1 MLEAREAT
9 RRRQSSQGRI
19 LEEPVASLILN
30 GEATLPEDG
39 FAGALAGRI
48 WRPDLEGPSVVA
60 VRQDGMYDVSA
71 DFPTMR
77 DLCEQASPAEALR
90 SAQGQRIGPLAET
103 LAHTP
108 RQARAHDRPRLLAP
122 VDLQAIKAAGVTF
135 ARSLLERVIE
145 ERAHGSREGAAKA
158 RDTIVKALGS
168 DMGNLKPGSPAAMR
182 LKEALVASGE
192 WSQYLEVGIGP
203 DAEVFTKSQPMSAV
217 GSGDDAGF
225 HSASQW
231 NNPEPEVAL
240 AVNSSG
246 RIVGATLAND
256 VNLRDFEGRSALLLG
271 KAKDQNAS
279 CALGPFLRFFDST
292 FSLDDVRQAVISLI
306 VEGEDGFRLEGVSS
320 MAEISRDPTD
330 LVAQTL
336 SVSHAYP
343 DGFVLLLGTMF
354 APVADRGEPG
364 MGFTHRT
371 GDIVTIGTAKLGRL
385 VNRMRPCEECER
397 WTFGTAALMRNLARR
412 GLI

>member
-1 MLEAREAT
+1 M
-9 RRRQSSQGRI
+9 
-19 LEEPVASLILN
+19 ASLALS
-30 GEATLPEDG
+30 EEKTLPEDG
-39 FAGALAGRI
+39 FGGALAGRV
-48 WRPDLEGPSVVA
+48 WRPDVAGPSVVA
-60 VRQDGMYDVSA
+60 VRTEGIFDVSA

-77 DLCEQASPAEALR
+77 DLCEIPSPAEALR
-90 SAQGQRIGPLAET
+90 HAEGVRIGSLADI
-103 LAHTP
+103 LAHTVREVRVP
-108 RQARAHDRPRLLAP
+108 DRPQLLAP

-135 ARSLLERVIE
+135 VELMLERVIE
-145 ERAHGSREGAAKA
+145 ERAHGSREGAAKE
-158 RDTIVKALGS
+158 RDAIAGILGGEFS
-168 DMGNLKPGSPAAMR
+168 SLKPGSPAAMR
-182 LKEALVASGE
+182 LKHALVERGA

-217 GSGDDAGF
+217 GCGDNAGF
-225 HSASQW
+225 HSGSQW

-240 AVNSSG
+240 AVASSG

-292 FSLDDVRQAVISLI
+292 FSLDDVRRASITLR
-306 VEGEDGFRLEGVSS
+306 VEGEDGFLLEGGSS
-320 MAEISRDPTD
+320 MGKISRDPAD

-336 SVSHAYP
+336 GPNHAYP
-343 DGFVLLLGTMF
+343 DGLVLLLGTMY
-354 APVADRGEPG
+354 APVADRGAPG
-364 MGFTHRT
+364 MGFTHKS
-371 GDIVTIGTAKLGRL
+371 GDIVSIGAAKLGTL

-397 WTFGTAALMRNLARR
+397 WTFGTSSLMRNLARR

>member
-1 MLEAREAT
+1 MSPLALPED
-9 RRRQSSQGRI
+9 
-19 LEEPVASLILN
+19 L
-30 GEATLPEDG
+30 TLPDDG
-39 FAGALAGRI
+39 FAGALAGRV
-48 WRPDLEGPSVVA
+48 WRTDVEGPSVVS
-60 VRQDGMYDVSA
+60 VRPDGVFDVSA

-77 DLCEQASPAEALR
+77 DLCEQPSPAEAL
-90 SAQGQRIGPLAET
+90 QRARGPRLGTMSEILAC
-103 LAHTP
+103 TP
-108 RQARAHDRPRLLAP
+108 REKRTGGKSYLLAP
-122 VDLQAIKAAGVTF
+122 IDLQAIKAAGVTF

-145 ERAHGSREGAAKA
+145 ERAHGDPERARTTREAIAA
-158 RDTIVKALGS
+158 ALGAELS
-168 DMGNLKPGSPAAMR
+168 GFKPGSPAAMR
-182 LKEALVASGE
+182 LKEALIEAGA

-203 DAEVFTKSQPMSAV
+203 DAEVFTKGQPMSAV
-217 GSGDDAGF
+217 GCGDDAGF
-225 HSASQW
+225 HSASRW

-240 AVNSSG
+240 VVASSG

-279 CALGPFLRFFDST
+279 CAIGPFLRFFDAT
-292 FSLDDVRQAVISLI
+292 FTLDDSRRATISLT
-306 VEGEDGFRLEGVSS
+306 VEGEDGFLLESRSS
-320 MAEISRDPTD
+320 MAEISRDPVD

-336 SVSHAYP
+336 GPSHAYP

-364 MGFTHRT
+364 MGFTHKAD
-371 GDIVTIGTAKLGRL
+371 DIVTIGTEKLGRL

-397 WTFGTAALMRNLARR
+397 WTFGTGALMRNLAHR